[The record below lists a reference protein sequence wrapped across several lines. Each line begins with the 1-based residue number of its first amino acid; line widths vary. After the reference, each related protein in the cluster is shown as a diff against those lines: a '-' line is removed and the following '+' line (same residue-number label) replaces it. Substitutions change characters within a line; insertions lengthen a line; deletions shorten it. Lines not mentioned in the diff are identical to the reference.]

1 MPTRRRQVNLGLSE
15 SQFRVLEALRFLNG
29 NSSNAEVLLPLV
41 SSYLDERASDP
52 EVQDLLQ
59 RRATGELPEAQ

>member
-15 SQFRVLEALRFLNG
+15 DQFRVLEALRFLNG
-29 NSSNAEVLLPLV
+29 KSSNAEVLLPLV
-41 SSYLDERASDP
+41 TSYLDEHASDP
-52 EVQDLLQ
+52 EVRDLLQ